1 MNKRTE
7 KRQNLAQLLAVL
19 RRYGPLTQARI
30 KEYCGLQ
37 ASTVSYLMN
46 DLKRVGLTRVAGQE
60 LQEGKVGKPGNV
72 MQLDNE
78 RASFLGLY
86 VEDTWIDVYRIGID
100 GTTQET
106 RHVEFDGAS
115 VKDAVIGAVETEL
128 SAYPQIQGAGIA
140 IKGIVYNDGTI
151 KSGWRRG
158 RGDEKSFWNFTGLSA
173 ALGQAFPNIPVVVE
187 NDANCA
193 AELYHY
199 NVRREQKNLVLYLLN
214 QIPFGIGCGLIL
226 NDAIYRGRSG
236 AAGEIFEK
244 DAKFLKCA
252 DDLQRGNAT
261 VEQFLPAILPH
272 MNETAYLLEPECI
285 VLAGSYLNKLSEREL
300 KSLEPLWDGM
310 PVPVVV
316 AGGEEHLNPAKGAA
330 LLVTDKFIETIIEEV
345 MRG

>member
-1 MNKRTE
+1 ME
-7 KRQNLAQLLAVL
+7 FH
-19 RRYGPLTQARI
+19 GP
-30 KEYCGLQ
+30 
-37 ASTVSYLMN
+37 V
-46 DLKRVGLTRVAGQE
+46 
-60 LQEGKVGKPGNV
+60 
-72 MQLDNE
+72 
-78 RASFLGLY
+78 
-86 VEDTWIDVYRIGID
+86 
-100 GTTQET
+100 
-106 RHVEFDGAS
+106 
-115 VKDAVIGAVETEL
+115 
-128 SAYPQIQGAGIA
+128 
-140 IKGIVYNDGTI
+140 
-151 KSGWRRG
+151 
-158 RGDEKSFWNFTGLSA
+158 
-173 ALGQAFPNIPVVVE
+173 FPNIPVVVE

-272 MNETAYLLEPECI
+272 MMETAYLLEPECI